1 MTVDRQHFI
10 GLCRWLFDTK
20 FQFTEGVDEV
30 HLLELSK
37 EKDKGKFLETCYRQQ
52 PGEFGWCRTFGNFY
66 EFSNDSVHSETRIAT
81 DWGWGFCSGKGP
93 LDYPQTYGE
102 NNEIVH

>member
-1 MTVDRQHFI
+1 MTVVRQHFI

-93 LDYPQTYGE
+93 LDYLQAYGE
-102 NNEIVH
+102 NNLIVH